1 MMALYK
7 PADQWR
13 DQTVAVSFIYKNCLV
28 HWTGQAVSHLNLGKI
43 NIKNNT
49 CFFSLLLISKHEL
62 LYKNYRKISIHIA
75 TGIFFP
81 PLLCYCRPTQAV
93 EWTGFFPCFMHGK

>member
-1 MMALYK
+1 M
-7 PADQWR
+7 
-13 DQTVAVSFIYKNCLV
+13 
-28 HWTGQAVSHLNLGKI
+28 SHLNLGKI
-43 NIKNNT
+43 NIKSNT

-81 PLLCYCRPTQAV
+81 HFCATVDQHKQWNELVFFLVLCMTNRIVYECLVNAKIFLL
-93 EWTGFFPCFMHGK
+93 F